1 MRRGSLHGMHKSTFQ
16 INGVLGGET
25 MLPPLGNALPPQQP
39 QQSQQMQGGALDL
52 ETRQKLASIQLNKKK
67 NNNIR
72 FY

>member
-1 MRRGSLHGMHKSTFQ
+1 MRRGSLRGIAHNSTFQ
-16 INGVLGGET
+16 INGILGGEPIT
-25 MLPPLGNALPPQQP
+25 PSLGNALPP

-72 FY
+72 FF